1 MRILESH
8 TFHERNKP
16 MQMDVNSFDQLAREV
31 FAPVYPVIASQVVQ
45 HTGITEGVCLDM
57 GCGGGYLGLA
67 LARITNLYVRFL
79 DQSREML
86 DIVRANLAANGLEN
100 RGDVLEGNAESIPL
114 PDRSVNLV
122 ISRGSLFFW
131 DRVPAFREI
140 YRVLAPGGMSY
151 IGGGFGSPELKDEI
165 TRRMEARSGDNGQWR
180 EKVARNL
187 GPQAPRAFEDEL
199 RCAGIP
205 DFRVEQSEAAGLWII
220 VRK

>member
-1 MRILESH
+1 
-8 TFHERNKP
+8 

-67 LARITNLYVRFL
+67 LARVTDLRFHFL

-86 DIVRANLAANGLEN
+86 EIVRANLAANGLEN